1 MNVTQAVM
9 ARRSVRQFLDRPVD
23 SELLHAILETA
34 RHAPSGGNVQPWQV
48 TVLRGESLTRLRTAM
63 QSAMATPQTPE
74 YRIYPADLPDPW
86 RARRGANGEALY
98 GALGIGREDKAGRM
112 MQLARN
118 FDFFGAPVGL
128 FVHMPK
134 FMGPPQWADLGIWLQ
149 TVMLLLVEAGLGS
162 CAQEA
167 WSAYPE
173 TVKQIAQIPENHV
186 LFCGLA
192 IGWPDPDAPVNSF
205 ANARAP
211 LAESARFLD

>member
-1 MNVTQAVM
+1 MDVTQAVL
-9 ARRSVRQFLDRPVD
+9 ARRSIRQFLDRPVD
-23 SELLHAILETA
+23 LAQIQAILETA

-48 TVLRGESLTRLRTAM
+48 TVLTGESLTHLRTAM
-63 QSAMATPQTPE
+63 QGAMATPQTPE

-86 RARRGANGEALY
+86 RNRRGANGEALY
-98 GALGIGREDKAGRM
+98 GALGIGREDKAARM
-112 MQLARN
+112 RQMARN

-128 FVHMPK
+128 FLHMPK

-167 WSAYPE
+167 WSIYPE
-173 TVKQIAQIPENHV
+173 TVKQVAQIPEDHV

-192 IGWPDPDAPVNSF
+192 IGWPDPEAPVNSF

>member
-1 MNVTQAVM
+1 MHVTEAVM
-9 ARRSVRQFLDRPVD
+9 ARRSIRQFLDRPVD
-23 SELLHAILETA
+23 GELLHTILDTA
-34 RHAPSGGNVQPWQV
+34 RHAPSGGNLQPWQV
-48 TVLRGESLTRLRTAM
+48 TVLTGESLTRLRTAM

-74 YRIYPADLPDPW
+74 YRIYPPDLPDPW

-98 GALGIGREDKAGRM
+98 GALGIGREDKAARM
-112 MQLARN
+112 RQMARN

-128 FVHMPK
+128 FLHMPK

-167 WSAYPE
+167 WSIYPE
-173 TVKQIAQIPENHV
+173 TVKQVAQIPEDHV

-192 IGWPDPDAPVNSF
+192 LGWPDPEAPVNSF

>member
-1 MNVTQAVM
+1 
-9 ARRSVRQFLDRPVD
+9 
-23 SELLHAILETA
+23 
-34 RHAPSGGNVQPWQV
+34 
-48 TVLRGESLTRLRTAM
+48 
-63 QSAMATPQTPE
+63 MATPQTPE

-86 RARRGANGEALY
+86 RNRRGANGEALY
-98 GALGIGREDKAGRM
+98 GALGIGREDKAARM
-112 MQLARN
+112 RQMARN

-128 FVHMPK
+128 FLHMPK

-167 WSAYPE
+167 WSIYPE
-173 TVKQIAQIPENHV
+173 TVKQVAQIPEDHV

-192 IGWPDPDAPVNSF
+192 IGWPDPEAPVNSF